1 MKRAVLLPAIVLG
14 AVLAFALWNSSTM
27 SICVLRWQEQ
37 IHQAGELACQGAWA
51 EAAEALEDSYQ
62 DWSGKQAY
70 LRIVTE
76 HDAANSAEMM
86 YLRAMAFAS
95 VQEDSEFLAELA
107 GLQEQLRLLAEMEQ
121 FRLENVL

>member
-27 SICVLRWQEQ
+27 YICVLRWQEQ

-121 FRLENVL
+121 FRLENIL